1 MQKNTNIS
9 IVQLVKSG
17 EIDVNFEISNLRAG
31 KDINVSIKNFL
42 KISPDYKTL
51 AEQTRNVENDLRNAP
66 DSEKNFYSERLESIR
81 KVEED
86 FVVNTLLLAETFT
99 KLEIRTQRLAE
110 ALALFEEG
118 RIKEADEV
126 LKEAD
131 LLNDQFNLIA
141 YAEYLEN
148 INKQL
153 KDAIT
158 KNNRDFPKA

>member
-1 MQKNTNIS
+1 MQQNTNIS

-42 KISPDYKTL
+42 KKSPDYKTL
-51 AEQTRNVENDLRNAP
+51 VEQVRNAENDLRNAP
-66 DSEKNFYSERLESIR
+66 DSEKLFYSERLESIR

-86 FVVNTLLLAETFT
+86 FVVNTLLLAKTFSN
-99 KLEIRTQRLAE
+99 LEIRTERLRKSLE
-110 ALALFEEG
+110 LFEEG

-141 YAEYLEN
+141 YTEYLEK
-148 INKQL
+148 INKFL
-153 KDAIT
+153 KNALT
-158 KNNRDFPKA
+158 KNSNNFPKA